1 MRIACLGGAHL
12 DTKAHLID
20 GPLLGTSNPATVTR
34 SSGGVAC
41 NVARDL
47 VRLGADVVLCSLV
60 GDDEAAA
67 SLRATLSAEAVDTAG
82 LITRPGLQTAGYLA
96 VLAPDGSLVV
106 GVADMAIYDGAGA
119 AWAEQAMVAAAG
131 ADLWVI
137 DANLPEPVLAM
148 LAGRAGVP
156 VLADPVSAPKATRLR
171 PILSRLAGVF
181 PDRAEA
187 AALAG
192 GGTDDPAANAAAI
205 AAAGAAT
212 VVVSLGPGGARLQRA
227 GRGETRPA
235 FAPDRIVD
243 VTGAG
248 DALLAGYA
256 YG

>member
-20 GPLLGTSNPATVTR
+20 SPLLGTSNPATVTR

-106 GVADMAIYDGAGA
+106 GVADMAIYDGADA

-171 PILSRLAGVF
+171 QILGHLAGVF

-187 AALAG
+187 AVLAAEAQVREAEARATYAESQAG
-192 GGTDDPAANAAAI
+192 RYENLLSSGMVSAE
-205 AAAGAAT
+205 AAGAKRQEHQVA
-212 VVVSLGPGGARLQRA
+212 SA
-227 GRGETRPA
+227 GLA
-235 FAPDRIVD
+235 A
-243 VTGAG
+243 AKANG
-248 DALLAGYA
+248 DAAGQEL
-256 YG
+256 